1 VFGYVTA
8 LLAFVKRI
16 MRCILAYLNHRV
28 KKIKEAYWE
37 TAGTIPQEKL
47 DLLSNEERNFYI
59 EYRKINTTYQ
69 STFPIELDLTKD
81 LDPPRSLFVEIRVQV
96 ECGSIVNADGDV
108 IKLDRGATEYV
119 RKSDVEHLIRLGHVV
134 PTDGY

>member
-1 VFGYVTA
+1 MFGYVTS

-16 MRCILAYLNHRV
+16 MRCILAYLNHRI

-37 TAGTIPQEKL
+37 TAGTIQQEKL
-47 DLLSNEERNFYI
+47 DLLSPEERNFYI
-59 EYRKINTTYQ
+59 EYRKINTNYQ

-81 LDPPRSLFVEIRVQV
+81 LEPPRSLFIEIRVQID
-96 ECGSIVNADGDV
+96 CGSIVTADGDV

-119 RKSDVEHLIRLGHVV
+119 RKSDVEHLIRLGHVI
-134 PTDGY
+134 PTETH